1 MLVVEDNANLAFGL
15 TRSLES
21 EGYEVEAAEDG
32 SRGFELARSTNPDL
46 VVLDLMLP
54 GMDGYTIL
62 KKLRA
67 EGKDVPVLI
76 LTARGE
82 EADKVFGFRLGADD
96 YVTKP
101 FSLSELLA
109 RVQAILR
116 RAKGGDRRDG
126 EAVEEFGDVSI
137 NTLARS
143 VKRGESEVAL
153 TPKEFDLLLALVRR
167 RGAVASRLE
176 LLKEVWGHQAE
187 VMTRTVDIQGPI
199 TGDGAK
205 LRGFEIAYQQFFDK
219 LPEPWNGLGLQ
230 TNFTYVDNQGI
241 TNSNLSSVSGG
252 GATQQDGL
260 ITFTD
265 LPLEGYSK
273 SSYNVVLMFEQPK
286 YSARVA
292 WNWRDDYLISQS
304 DCCIKLPIWQ
314 NAYGQLDASVHYKP
328 SSSWDIFLD
337 AQNLLQAETVL
348 KQQVNNA
355 GLLLPRS
362 WFTNDLRLQLGVRYR
377 IQ

>member
-1 MLVVEDNANLAFGL
+1 MTRVLVVEDNANLAFGL

-32 SRGFELARSTNPDL
+32 PKGFDLARNTNPDL

-116 RAKGGDRRDG
+116 RAKSGERRDG
-126 EAVEEFGDVSI
+126 ETVEEFGEVSI

-143 VKRGESEVAL
+143 VRKGELEVAL

-187 VMTRTVDIQGPI
+187 VMTRTVDIHI
-199 TGDGAK
+199 AELRRK
-205 LRGFEIAYQQFFDK
+205 LEHDPSTPKHILTVWKA
-219 LPEPWNGLGLQ
+219 
-230 TNFTYVDNQGI
+230 
-241 TNSNLSSVSGG
+241 
-252 GATQQDGL
+252 
-260 ITFTD
+260 
-265 LPLEGYSK
+265 GY
-273 SSYNVVLMFEQPK
+273 
-286 YSARVA
+286 
-292 WNWRDDYLISQS
+292 
-304 DCCIKLPIWQ
+304 
-314 NAYGQLDASVHYKP
+314 
-328 SSSWDIFLD
+328 
-337 AQNLLQAETVL
+337 
-348 KQQVNNA
+348 
-355 GLLLPRS
+355 
-362 WFTNDLRLQLGVRYR
+362 RLQ
-377 IQ
+377 I

>member
-1 MLVVEDNANLAFGL
+1 MTKVLVVEDNANLAFGL

-32 SRGFELARSTNPDL
+32 VRGYELARSTSPDL

-62 KKLRA
+62 KKLRS

-116 RAKGGDRRDG
+116 RAKGGDKRDG

-153 TPKEFDLLLALVRR
+153 TPKEFDLLLALIRR

-187 VMTRTVDIQGPI
+187 VMTRTVDIHI
-199 TGDGAK
+199 AELRRK
-205 LRGFEIAYQQFFDK
+205 LEHDPGTPKHILTVWKA
-219 LPEPWNGLGLQ
+219 
-230 TNFTYVDNQGI
+230 
-241 TNSNLSSVSGG
+241 
-252 GATQQDGL
+252 
-260 ITFTD
+260 
-265 LPLEGYSK
+265 GY
-273 SSYNVVLMFEQPK
+273 
-286 YSARVA
+286 
-292 WNWRDDYLISQS
+292 
-304 DCCIKLPIWQ
+304 
-314 NAYGQLDASVHYKP
+314 
-328 SSSWDIFLD
+328 
-337 AQNLLQAETVL
+337 
-348 KQQVNNA
+348 
-355 GLLLPRS
+355 
-362 WFTNDLRLQLGVRYR
+362 RLQV
-377 IQ
+377 

>member
-1 MLVVEDNANLAFGL
+1 MTRVLVVEDNANLAFGL

-32 SRGFELARSTNPDL
+32 SKGFDLARNTNPDL

-116 RAKGGDRRDG
+116 RAKSGERRDG
-126 EAVEEFGDVSI
+126 ETVEEFGEVSI

-143 VKRGESEVAL
+143 VRKGELDVAL

-187 VMTRTVDIQGPI
+187 VMTRTVDIHI
-199 TGDGAK
+199 AELRRK
-205 LRGFEIAYQQFFDK
+205 LEHDPSTPKHILTVWKA
-219 LPEPWNGLGLQ
+219 
-230 TNFTYVDNQGI
+230 
-241 TNSNLSSVSGG
+241 
-252 GATQQDGL
+252 
-260 ITFTD
+260 
-265 LPLEGYSK
+265 GY
-273 SSYNVVLMFEQPK
+273 
-286 YSARVA
+286 
-292 WNWRDDYLISQS
+292 
-304 DCCIKLPIWQ
+304 
-314 NAYGQLDASVHYKP
+314 
-328 SSSWDIFLD
+328 
-337 AQNLLQAETVL
+337 
-348 KQQVNNA
+348 
-355 GLLLPRS
+355 
-362 WFTNDLRLQLGVRYR
+362 RLQV
-377 IQ
+377 

>member
-1 MLVVEDNANLAFGL
+1 MTRVLVVEDNANLAFGL

-32 SRGFELARSTNPDL
+32 VRGLEMARTTNPDL

-54 GMDGYTIL
+54 GIDGYTIL

-116 RAKGGDRRDG
+116 RAKGGEKRDG

-143 VKRGESEVAL
+143 VKKGEVAL

-187 VMTRTVDIQGPI
+187 VMTRTVDIHI
-199 TGDGAK
+199 AELRRK
-205 LRGFEIAYQQFFDK
+205 LEH
-219 LPEPWNGLGLQ
+219 
-230 TNFTYVDNQGI
+230 
-241 TNSNLSSVSGG
+241 
-252 GATQQDGL
+252 
-260 ITFTD
+260 
-265 LPLEGYSK
+265 
-273 SSYNVVLMFEQPK
+273 
-286 YSARVA
+286 
-292 WNWRDDYLISQS
+292 
-304 DCCIKLPIWQ
+304 
-314 NAYGQLDASVHYKP
+314 DASTPKHILTVWKAGYR
-328 SSSWDIFLD
+328 
-337 AQNLLQAETVL
+337 LQA
-348 KQQVNNA
+348 
-355 GLLLPRS
+355 
-362 WFTNDLRLQLGVRYR
+362 
-377 IQ
+377 